1 MNHATFVSLV
11 VHQFYDKARTD
22 ILIGYHFARIA
33 DFSTH
38 MPRIVSFWE
47 TQLLGYAH
55 KFDPPLDV
63 INAHMPLRIHRGEVG
78 RWMKLFRE
86 TLNEAQIPDELKTDW
101 DKKLTQFEQVFLR
114 HPLLFASSD

>member
-1 MNHATFVSLV
+1 MNPNDFVAAV
-11 VHQFYDKARTD
+11 VHKFYDKARGD
-22 ILIGYHFARIA
+22 ILIGYHFARID
-33 DFSTH
+33 DFATH
-38 MPRIVSFWE
+38 LPRIVAFWE
-47 TQLLGYAH
+47 TQLLGTNH

-86 TLNEAQIPDELKTDW
+86 TIDEVQIPEELKKDW
-101 DKKLTQFEQVFLR
+101 EQKLTQFEQVFLR

>member
-1 MNHATFVSLV
+1 MNNAAFVALV
-11 VHQFYDKARTD
+11 VHRFYDKARTD

-33 DFSTH
+33 DFATH
-38 MPRIVSFWE
+38 MPRIVAFWE
-47 TQLLGYAH
+47 TQLLGITH

-63 INAHMPLRIHRGEVG
+63 IKAHMPLRIHRGEVG

-86 TLNEAQIPDELKTDW
+86 TLNEVQIPDELKTEW
-101 DKKLTQFEQVFLR
+101 EQKLTQFEQVFLR